1 MKLPGKGMSWRDFGR
16 KLKAEYERDEVQDAA
31 AALTY
36 WGVLALFPFV
46 LFLVALGGL
55 VIDPQQIEALVREL
69 STVAPQE
76 AVGLIESRLQSLV
89 ATPAGGL
96 LTLGLLGALWSA
108 SSGIAALIRALNKM
122 YDVRE
127 SRPGWKVRLLAI
139 GVTLFA
145 AAFALAAALVAV
157 AAPAVA
163 NAIGGPAATAIDWL
177 RLPVAGLLMM
187 FVWAVLYW
195 ALPDVEQRFRF
206 ITPGSVVGVLIWMA
220 ASWGFSVYVRNFGSY
235 DATYGALGGV
245 IVLLLWMWISAQAL
259 LLGAE
264 INAILEHESA
274 EGKRR
279 GARRLAERGES
290 RVPGEGRGEETPP
303 PPPYPGPGR
312 QERTLH

>member
-1 MKLPGKGMSWRDFGR
+1 MTGVQTCALP
-16 KLKAEYERDEVQDAA
+16 
-31 AALTY
+31 
-36 WGVLALFPFV
+36 
-46 LFLVALGGL
+46 
-55 VIDPQQIEALVREL
+55 I
-69 STVAPQE
+69 
-76 AVGLIESRLQSLV
+76 
-89 ATPAGGL
+89 
-96 LTLGLLGALWSA
+96 
-108 SSGIAALIRALNKM
+108 
-122 YDVRE
+122 
-127 SRPGWKVRLLAI
+127 
-139 GVTLFA
+139 
-145 AAFALAAALVAV
+145 
-157 AAPAVA
+157 
-163 NAIGGPAATAIDWL
+163 
-177 RLPVAGLLMM
+177 
-187 FVWAVLYW
+187 W